1 MIRYKLYR
9 KKDLFIFYKTDV
21 ASIFLTFEELMIVI
35 GRCNGQETKIKNNI
49 KFHKNNYKVVD
60 NNYELIAEANLIMDC
75 VYKLYKECPEE
86 FL

>member
-9 KKDLFIFYKTDV
+9 KKDLFVFYKIDV

-35 GRCNGQETKIKNNI
+35 GRCNGQETKIKNTIN
-49 KFHKNNYKVVD
+49 FNKNNFVII
-60 NNYELIAEANLIMDC
+60 NNDYELIAEDNSIISC
-75 VYKLYKECPEE
+75 VYKLYKEYPEE

>member
-9 KKDLFIFYKTDV
+9 KKDLFVFYKTNV

-35 GRCNGQETKIKNNI
+35 GRCNGQETKIKNTIN
-49 KFHKNNYKVVD
+49 FNKNNFVII
-60 NNYELIAEANLIMDC
+60 NNSYELIAEDNSIIGC